1 MRYLCIGC
9 GSIGKRHMRNLIS
22 IGVNPEQIAAMDPR
36 EDRLK
41 EVEQM
46 GVNSL
51 FSNFEDAVNSN
62 NYDAAF
68 ICSPTNLIP
77 FPL

>member
-22 IGVNPEQIAAMDPR
+22 IGVNPEHITAMDPR

-41 EVEQM
+41 EVKTM
-46 GVNSL
+46 GITSL
-51 FSNFEDAVNSN
+51 FNNFNEGLSFADT
-62 NYDAAF
+62 
-68 ICSPTNLIP
+68 I
-77 FPL
+77 